1 MNHRMI
7 LLSAMLTI
15 ALSVQ
20 AQRGDDARYT
30 DAEETKSITHTISF
44 DVGPAWVTSKIYAPS
59 GTYKWRTGL
68 ELGLEYNAVFKK
80 GYGFGVSVLHNSTS
94 YPDGKVKQLFVG
106 PSFVYAG
113 NFSNKWRGI
122 TEIGLG
128 YSSFSDE
135 YVTHVGIGFKYSVG
149 LEYMLSDKF
158 GISAKLRDI
167 TVYMGKKDGENGWR
181 SNKDEVNGVARL
193 AIQLGACYHF

>member
-1 MNHRMI
+1 MNHKMI

-15 ALSVQ
+15 ALSAQ
-20 AQRGDDARYT
+20 AQGAARYT
-30 DAEETKSITHTISF
+30 DVKETKSITHTISF

-68 ELGLEYNAVFKK
+68 ELGLEYNGVFKK

-94 YPDGKVKQLFVG
+94 YPDGKIKQLFVG

-128 YSSFSDE
+128 YATFSDE
-135 YVTHVGIGFKYSVG
+135 YDSQGGIGFKYSVG
-149 LEYMLSDKF
+149 VEYMLSNKF

-167 TVYMGKKDGENGWR
+167 TVYLGKKDGDNGWR

-193 AIQLGACYHF
+193 AVQLGACFHF